1 MSEYIIVTDSSAD
14 LTQDLVEELGISVL
28 PLSFTIRGT
37 TLEDHPDKRNMSSRE
52 FYQLLRDGEM
62 STTSAVNMQ
71 QYIDLLEPVL
81 SEGKDVL
88 ILSFTSGLSNT
99 CQASMMAAEE
109 LREKFPER
117 RIEVVDTLCASAGQ
131 GMLVWYAGKKR
142 LAGESRFRYGT
153 LRVWGTIG
161 YATGVQGAGLAME
174 LLPGYAMFLLAAAAC
189 GLSLLGLL
197 GVELQPPAVKGAE
210 GREEKPRLRALL
222 ESPQFFLFLLAAF
235 IFSGCSGVNMNY
247 SPVLLTGMG
256 VSTGIVGTVLSVST
270 VVEIPLFLFSHK
282 FMDRLS
288 GKVLTAA
295 CFVLAIGQFLV
306 YGTAESPGVVM
317 AVIVLLKA
325 VTSTLYMMLTLKM
338 VRCLVPAGLTTT
350 GLAVVGA
357 VNSLA
362 GIVMQNICGW
372 IAGEWGI
379 GTMYLFLAGCCGAGL
394 LLTMFLRVR
403 NTETVFS

>member
-62 STTSAVNMQ
+62 STTSAVNMR

-142 LAGESRFRYGT
+142 LAGESLEAVRDWCEDNKMKVCHWVTVDDLMHLKRGGRISATTALAGT
-153 LRVWGTIG
+153 LLQIKPIIHVDDAGKLDTVGKARGRRAALD
-161 YATGVQGAGLAME
+161 YLVQKVADTAIDPQE
-174 LLPGYAMFLLAAAAC
+174 QTMF
-189 GLSLLGLL
+189 
-197 GVELQPPAVKGAE
+197 
-210 GREEKPRLRALL
+210 
-222 ESPQFFLFLLAAF
+222 
-235 IFSGCSGVNMNY
+235 
-247 SPVLLTGMG
+247 
-256 VSTGIVGTVLSVST
+256 
-270 VVEIPLFLFSHK
+270 FSHSDCREDVEYMAALIKEKCGMKDAK
-282 FMDRLS
+282 FCD
-288 GKVLTAA
+288 
-295 CFVLAIGQFLV
+295 IGPV
-306 YGTAESPGVVM
+306 IGSHTGPG
-317 AVIVLLKA
+317 
-325 VTSTLYMMLTLKM
+325 
-338 VRCLVPAGLTTT
+338 C
-350 GLAVVGA
+350 AVVFFFG
-357 VNSLA
+357 
-362 GIVMQNICGW
+362 QP
-372 IAGEWGI
+372 
-379 GTMYLFLAGCCGAGL
+379 
-394 LLTMFLRVR
+394 R
-403 NTETVFS
+403 

>member
-14 LTQDLVEELGISVL
+14 LTQDLVEELGINVL

-142 LAGESRFRYGT
+142 LAGES
-153 LRVWGTIG
+153 L
-161 YATGVQGAGLAME
+161 E
-174 LLPGYAMFLLAAAAC
+174 
-189 GLSLLGLL
+189 
-197 GVELQPPAVKGAE
+197 AVRDWCEDNK
-210 GREEKPRLRALL
+210 
-222 ESPQFFLFLLAAF
+222 
-235 IFSGCSGVNMNY
+235 M
-247 SPVLLTGMG
+247 
-256 VSTGIVGTVLSVST
+256 
-270 VVEIPLFLFSHK
+270 
-282 FMDRLS
+282 
-288 GKVLTAA
+288 KV
-295 CFVLAIGQFLV
+295 
-306 YGTAESPGVVM
+306 
-317 AVIVLLKA
+317 
-325 VTSTLYMMLTLKM
+325 
-338 VRCLVPAGLTTT
+338 
-350 GLAVVGA
+350 
-357 VNSLA
+357 
-362 GIVMQNICGW
+362 
-372 IAGEWGI
+372 
-379 GTMYLFLAGCCGAGL
+379 
-394 LLTMFLRVR
+394 
-403 NTETVFS
+403 

>member
-1 MSEYIIVTDSSAD
+1 MLRKYKNSYFSFVLMYVGFYLAFAAYSAVLAVY
-14 LTQDLVEELGISVL
+14 LTGIGKDD
-28 PLSFTIRGT
+28 R
-37 TLEDHPDKRNMSSRE
+37 
-52 FYQLLRDGEM
+52 EM
-62 STTSAVNMQ
+62 S
-71 QYIDLLEPVL
+71 
-81 SEGKDVL
+81 L
-88 ILSFTSGLSNT
+88 ILSAAGLFSLAIGPVLGYITDRARNQKLVAAALLAAIGLLGMVFAGMNGLGILFVLNGLIMSALNGLSSI
-99 CQASMMAAEE
+99 CE
-109 LREKFPER
+109 
-117 RIEVVDTLCASAGQ
+117 
-131 GMLVWYAGKKR
+131 R

-174 LLPGYAMFLLAAAAC
+174 LLPGYAMFLLTAAAC

-197 GVELQPPAVKGAE
+197 GVELQPTAVRGVE
-210 GREEKPRLRALL
+210 GREEKPRLRALI

-372 IAGEWGI
+372 LAGGWGI